1 LTFDFAKIYSDKG
14 LILATSG
21 AVIAAAAFRIA
32 ALLKL
37 NTCYFSVRKN
47 NWGYLSGFVLVGAI
61 CFMIFKFNHFQG
73 SMVVQDP

>member
-1 LTFDFAKIYSDKG
+1 

-32 ALLKL
+32 ESLKL
-37 NTCYFSVRKN
+37 NTNYFAVKKN

-61 CFMIFKFNHFQG
+61 CFLIFKFNQFQG
-73 SMVVQDP
+73 SMIV